1 MLKLNKLTLNN
12 FMCVEHADLNF
23 NDGVNL
29 IVGNNGQGKSTVLQA
44 VALCLLE
51 DKRSDRYQEF
61 IMLGKENC
69 SVSLDA
75 EIKGAPVK
83 INITLNKKSS
93 GMERNAVYNGKTYV
107 NSQVTDLLDSFD
119 IAYYADIIMSMQ
131 NEGDITKLKPTER
144 EAYLQKLFQF
154 DFTEKVGKLKE
165 DLNSIKESIDYQNA
179 QIEFNTKSIEERKT
193 EIKELNPLSFQ
204 EGDIQDLNNTVK
216 ELNDELAN
224 TADLLKKKDEILA
237 KKSET
242 QINIYAAKQKI
253 TDYEHDIELIK
264 SNKGVIDTLNQ
275 KLQDYDT
282 QNVSLEEEKAGYQK
296 DISELKSK
304 LELQEEEKQGISNSI
319 TEQHNLFLQKT
330 TELNEINIQ
339 LANKVAELN
348 HAKKH
353 MDMIKL
359 GTCPE
364 CGHAFD
370 RTDQSKYNQ
379 ALENA
384 ISSKEEVEALKDAK
398 QTEVNNADADVK
410 ALREKLRNKEIDI
423 SNITKD
429 ISTLEYKIKNIDGQ
443 IQVNTT
449 SKTRIEGQIKQYSL
463 NAEDIDSINSK
474 IAEENEKLKNLNTE
488 LDEYSSQLDDMAD
501 ITTAY
506 TEKQSNLM
514 QLQQKISD
522 YNNEIVQNNLIL
534 QNNENIKK
542 SIEDMTKKIEESK
555 ASVEGYRRQKAT
567 YDEAITLLDKTFPAW
582 LILKTCQMLEHEM
595 NSFIQ
600 VIFPEM
606 FVKLF
611 QSKRGVEFFYTTNVN
626 NGMIQTKENLLN
638 AKMASGFEKAIL
650 SIAFKVALC
659 RAYDLR
665 FAFMDEIDQAG
676 TEENSESLFKAIL
689 ANDLF
694 DQLFV
699 ISHKPTVRDVI
710 HSFAPSLKT
719 FYVNKGK
726 FWSDDPN

>member
-1 MLKLNKLTLNN
+1 MLKLIKLILNN
-12 FMCVEHADLNF
+12 FMCVENAELHF

-61 IMLGKENC
+61 IMLGKDTCQVELFAEVQGNPI
-69 SVSLDA
+69 
-75 EIKGAPVK
+75 EIK
-83 INITLNKKSS
+83 ISINKKTTTIS
-93 GMERNAVYNGKTYV
+93 RIAKYNNKVYT
-107 NSQVTDLLDSFD
+107 NSEVTDLLDSFD
-119 IAYYADIIMSMQ
+119 LSYYADIIMSMQ
-131 NEGDITKLKPTER
+131 NEGDITKLKPSER

-154 DFTEKVGKLKE
+154 DFKEKVDKLKS
-165 DLNSIKESIDYQNA
+165 DLSSIKESIDYQNA

-193 EIKELNPLSFQ
+193 EIKELMPLSFQ

-216 ELNDELAN
+216 VMNDELAN
-224 TADLLKKKDEILA
+224 VADLLKKKDEILA
-237 KKSET
+237 KKSEIQT
-242 QINIYAAKQKI
+242 SIYNVNQKI
-253 TDYEHDIELIK
+253 TGLEHDIELIE
-264 SNKGVIDTLNQ
+264 SNRGVIDTLTQ
-275 KLQDYDT
+275 KLQDYDI
-282 QNVSLEEEKAGYQK
+282 QNIGLEEEKVGYQK
-296 DISELKSK
+296 DKSDLMLK
-304 LELQEEEKQGISNSI
+304 LECQNVEKQNVSNEI

-348 HAKKH
+348 HAQKH
-353 MDMIKL
+353 VDMIKL

-364 CGHAFD
+364 CGHSFD
-370 RTDQSKYNQ
+370 RTDQTKYN
-379 ALENA
+379 
-384 ISSKEEVEALKDAK
+384 EALNAAFCAKDEIEQLKSTK
-398 QTEVNNADADVK
+398 QIEVNNADANVK
-410 ALREKLRNKEIDI
+410 ALREKLRNKEIEV
-423 SNITKD
+423 SNTTKD

-443 IQVNTT
+443 IQINTT
-449 SKTRIEGQIKQYSL
+449 SKTRIEEQIKQYSANVNDVEII
-463 NAEDIDSINSK
+463 NAK
-474 IAEENEKLKNLNTE
+474 ILDEKETLSKLKDDLDDYSNQLNE
-488 LDEYSSQLDDMAD
+488 LDG
-501 ITTAY
+501 ITTIY
-506 TEKQSNLM
+506 TEKQSSLM

-555 ASVEGYRRQKAT
+555 VSVEGYRRQKAT
-567 YDEAITLLDKTFPAW
+567 YEDAITLLDKTFPAW
-582 LILKTCQMLEHEM
+582 LILKTCQMLEYEM

-606 FVKLF
+606 AVKLF
-611 QSKRGVEFFYTTNVN
+611 QNKRGVEFFYTTNVN
-626 NGMIQTKENLLN
+626 DGRIQTKENLLN

-659 RAYDLR
+659 RAYNLR

-689 ANDLF
+689 SNDLF

-719 FYVNKGK
+719 FYVKKGV
-726 FWSDDPN
+726 FTVEY

>member
-1 MLKLNKLTLNN
+1 MLKLNKLILNN
-12 FMCVEHADLNF
+12 FMCVEHAELDF

-61 IMLGKENC
+61 IMLGKETCQVELSAEVKGNPI
-69 SVSLDA
+69 
-75 EIKGAPVK
+75 EIK
-83 INITLNKKSS
+83 ISLNKKVTTLS
-93 GMERNAVYNGKTYV
+93 RIATYNNRVYT
-107 NSQVTDLLDSFD
+107 NSEVTDLLDSFD
-119 IAYYADIIMSMQ
+119 LGYYADIIMSMQ

-154 DFTEKVGKLKE
+154 DFTEKVDKLKE

-204 EGDIQDLNNTVK
+204 EGDIQDLNKTVK
-216 ELNDELAN
+216 ELNDELAK

-242 QINIYAAKQKI
+242 QTNIYAAKQKI
-253 TDYEHDIELIK
+253 TGYEHDIELIE

-282 QNVSLEEEKAGYQK
+282 QNAGLEEEKAGYQK
-296 DISELKSK
+296 DIGDLKLK
-304 LELQEEEKQGISNSI
+304 LELQDVEKQGIDNSI
-319 TEQHNLFLQKT
+319 TEQHDLFLQKT

-348 HAKKH
+348 HAQKH
-353 MDMIKL
+353 IDMIKL

-370 RTDQSKYNQ
+370 RTDHTKYNE
-379 ALENA
+379 ALSAATNA
-384 ISSKEEVEALKDAK
+384 KEEVEQLKTAK
-398 QTEVNNADADVK
+398 QTEVNNADANVK

-423 SNITKD
+423 SNTTKD
-429 ISTLEYKIKNIDGQ
+429 ISTLEYKIKNIDSQ

-449 SKTRIEGQIKQYSL
+449 SKARIEEQIKQYSA
-463 NAEDIDSINSK
+463 NVNEVEAIKSK
-474 IAEENEKLKNLNTE
+474 ISEENEVLVKLNNDLE
-488 LDEYSSQLDDMAD
+488 SYSSQLTDLDG

-555 ASVEGYRRQKAT
+555 TSVESYRRQKAT

-606 FVKLF
+606 AVKLF
-611 QSKRGVEFFYTTNVN
+611 QNKRGVEFFYTTNIN
-626 NGMIQTKENLLN
+626 DGRIQTKENLLN

-689 ANDLF
+689 SNDLF

-719 FYVNKGK
+719 FYVQKGK
-726 FWSDDPN
+726 FWSEDPN

>member
-1 MLKLNKLTLNN
+1 M
-12 FMCVEHADLNF
+12 
-23 NDGVNL
+23 
-29 IVGNNGQGKSTVLQA
+29 
-44 VALCLLE
+44 
-51 DKRSDRYQEF
+51 
-61 IMLGKENC
+61 
-69 SVSLDA
+69 
-75 EIKGAPVK
+75 
-83 INITLNKKSS
+83 
-93 GMERNAVYNGKTYV
+93 
-107 NSQVTDLLDSFD
+107 
-119 IAYYADIIMSMQ
+119 
-131 NEGDITKLKPTER
+131 
-144 EAYLQKLFQF
+144 
-154 DFTEKVGKLKE
+154 
-165 DLNSIKESIDYQNA
+165 
-179 QIEFNTKSIEERKT
+179 
-193 EIKELNPLSFQ
+193 SFQ
-204 EGDIQDLNNTVK
+204 EGDIQDLNKTVK
-216 ELNDELAN
+216 ELNDELAK

-242 QINIYAAKQKI
+242 QTNIYAANQKI
-253 TDYEHDIELIK
+253 TGYEHDIELIE

-282 QNVSLEEEKAGYQK
+282 QNAGLEEEKAGYQK
-296 DISELKSK
+296 DIGDLKLK
-304 LELQEEEKQGISNSI
+304 LELQDVEKQGIDNSI
-319 TEQHNLFLQKT
+319 TEQHDLFLQKT

-348 HAKKH
+348 HAQKH
-353 MDMIKL
+353 IDMIKL

-370 RTDQSKYNQ
+370 RTDHTKYNE
-379 ALENA
+379 ALSAATNA
-384 ISSKEEVEALKDAK
+384 KEEVEQLKTTK
-398 QTEVNNADADVK
+398 QIEVNNADANVK

-423 SNITKD
+423 SNTTKD
-429 ISTLEYKIKNIDGQ
+429 ISTLEYKIKNIDSQ

-449 SKTRIEGQIKQYSL
+449 SKARIEEQIKQYSA
-463 NAEDIDSINSK
+463 NVNEIETIKSK
-474 IAEENEKLKNLNTE
+474 IAEENEVLVKLNND
-488 LDEYSSQLDDMAD
+488 LDSYSSQLTELDG

-555 ASVEGYRRQKAT
+555 TSVESYRRQKAT

-606 FVKLF
+606 AVKLF
-611 QSKRGVEFFYTTNVN
+611 QNKRGVEFFYTTNIN
-626 NGMIQTKENLLN
+626 DGRIQTKENLLN

-689 ANDLF
+689 SNDLF

-719 FYVNKGK
+719 FYVQKGK

>member
-61 IMLGKENC
+61 IMLGKESS

-242 QINIYAAKQKI
+242 QTNIYAAKQKI

-282 QNVSLEEEKAGYQK
+282 QNVSLEEEKASYQK

-304 LELQEEEKQGISNSI
+304 FELQEEEKRGISNSI

-384 ISSKEEVEALKDAK
+384 ISSKGEVEALKDAK

-449 SKTRIEGQIKQYSL
+449 SKARIEEQIKQYSL

-488 LDEYSSQLDDMAD
+488 LGEYSSQLNDMAD

>member
-1 MLKLNKLTLNN
+1 MLKLIKLILNN
-12 FMCVEHADLNF
+12 FMCVENAELHF

-61 IMLGKENC
+61 IMLGKDTCQVELFAEVQGNPI
-69 SVSLDA
+69 
-75 EIKGAPVK
+75 EIK
-83 INITLNKKSS
+83 ISINKKTTTIS
-93 GMERNAVYNGKTYV
+93 RIAKYNNKVYT
-107 NSQVTDLLDSFD
+107 NSEVTDLLDSFD
-119 IAYYADIIMSMQ
+119 LGYYADIIMSMQ
-131 NEGDITKLKPTER
+131 NEGDITKLKPSER

-154 DFTEKVGKLKE
+154 DFKEKVDKLKS
-165 DLNSIKESIDYQNA
+165 DLSSIKESIDYQNA

-193 EIKELNPLSFQ
+193 EIKELMPLSFQ

-216 ELNDELAN
+216 VMNDELAKV
-224 TADLLKKKDEILA
+224 ADLLKKKDEILA
-237 KKSET
+237 KKSEIQT
-242 QINIYAAKQKI
+242 NIYNVNQKI
-253 TDYEHDIELIK
+253 TGLEHDIELIE
-264 SNKGVIDTLNQ
+264 SNRGVIDTLNQ

-282 QNVSLEEEKAGYQK
+282 QNISLEEEKVGYQK
-296 DISELKSK
+296 DISDLMLN
-304 LELQEEEKQGISNSI
+304 LECQNVEKQNVSNEI

-348 HAKKH
+348 HAQKH
-353 MDMIKL
+353 VDMIKL

-364 CGHAFD
+364 CGHSFD
-370 RTDQSKYNQ
+370 RTDQTKYNE
-379 ALENA
+379 ALNA
-384 ISSKEEVEALKDAK
+384 AFCAKDEIEQLKSSK
-398 QTEVNNADADVK
+398 QIEVNNADANVK
-410 ALREKLRNKEIDI
+410 ALREKLRNKEIEV
-423 SNITKD
+423 SNTTKD

-449 SKTRIEGQIKQYSL
+449 SKTRIEEQINQYSSNVNDVEKINAKILDEKETLSKL
-463 NAEDIDSINSK
+463 NNDLGVYSNQLI
-474 IAEENEKLKNLNTE
+474 E
-488 LDEYSSQLDDMAD
+488 LDD
-501 ITTAY
+501 ITTVY
-506 TEKQSNLM
+506 TEKQSSLM

-555 ASVEGYRRQKAT
+555 VSVEGYRRQKAT
-567 YDEAITLLDKTFPAW
+567 YEDAITLLDKTFPAW

-606 FVKLF
+606 AVKLF
-611 QSKRGVEFFYTTNVN
+611 QNKRGVEFFYTTNVN
-626 NGMIQTKENLLN
+626 DGRIQTKENLLN

-659 RAYDLR
+659 RAYNLR

-689 ANDLF
+689 SNDLF

-719 FYVNKGK
+719 FYVKKGA
-726 FWSDDPN
+726 FTVEY

>member
-1 MLKLNKLTLNN
+1 MLKLIKLILNN
-12 FMCVEHADLNF
+12 FMCVENAELHF

-61 IMLGKENC
+61 IMLGKDTCQVELFAEVQGNPI
-69 SVSLDA
+69 
-75 EIKGAPVK
+75 EIK
-83 INITLNKKSS
+83 ISINKKTTTIS
-93 GMERNAVYNGKTYV
+93 RIAKYNNKVYT
-107 NSQVTDLLDSFD
+107 NSEVTDLLDSFD
-119 IAYYADIIMSMQ
+119 LSYYADIIMSMQ
-131 NEGDITKLKPTER
+131 NEGDITKLKPSER

-154 DFTEKVGKLKE
+154 DFKEKVDKLKS
-165 DLNSIKESIDYQNA
+165 DLSSIKESIDYQNA

-193 EIKELNPLSFQ
+193 EIKELMPLSFQ

-216 ELNDELAN
+216 VMNDELAN
-224 TADLLKKKDEILA
+224 VADLLKKKDEILA
-237 KKSET
+237 KKSEIQT
-242 QINIYAAKQKI
+242 SIYNVNQKI
-253 TDYEHDIELIK
+253 TGLEHDIELIE
-264 SNKGVIDTLNQ
+264 SNRGVIDTLTQ
-275 KLQDYDT
+275 KLQDYDI
-282 QNVSLEEEKAGYQK
+282 QNISLEEEKVGYQK
-296 DISELKSK
+296 DKSDLMLK
-304 LELQEEEKQGISNSI
+304 LECQNVEKQNVSNEI

-339 LANKVAELN
+339 MANKVAELN
-348 HAKKH
+348 HAQKH
-353 MDMIKL
+353 VDMIKL

-364 CGHAFD
+364 CGHSFD
-370 RTDQSKYNQ
+370 RTDQTKYN
-379 ALENA
+379 
-384 ISSKEEVEALKDAK
+384 EALNAAFCAKDEIEQLKSTK
-398 QTEVNNADADVK
+398 QIEVNNADANVK
-410 ALREKLRNKEIDI
+410 ALREKLRNKEIEV
-423 SNITKD
+423 SNTTKD

-449 SKTRIEGQIKQYSL
+449 SKTRIEEQIKQYSANVNDVEII
-463 NAEDIDSINSK
+463 NAK
-474 IAEENEKLKNLNTE
+474 ILDEKETLSKLKDDLDAYSNQLNE
-488 LDEYSSQLDDMAD
+488 LDG
-501 ITTAY
+501 ITTIY
-506 TEKQSNLM
+506 TEKQSSLM

-555 ASVEGYRRQKAT
+555 VSVEGYRRQKAT
-567 YDEAITLLDKTFPAW
+567 YEDAITLLDKTFPAW

-606 FVKLF
+606 AVKLF
-611 QSKRGVEFFYTTNVN
+611 QNKRGVEFFYTTNVN
-626 NGMIQTKENLLN
+626 DGRIQTKENLLN

-659 RAYDLR
+659 RAYNLR

-689 ANDLF
+689 SNDLF

-719 FYVNKGK
+719 FYVKKGA
-726 FWSDDPN
+726 FTVEY

>member
-1 MLKLNKLTLNN
+1 
-12 FMCVEHADLNF
+12 MCVEHAELDF
-23 NDGVNL
+23 NNGVNL

-51 DKRSDRYQEF
+51 DKRSDKYQEF

-83 INITLNKKSS
+83 INIVLNKKSS
-93 GMERNAVYNGKTYV
+93 GMDRNAVYNGKTYV

-154 DFTEKVGKLKE
+154 DFTEKVDKLKE
-165 DLNSIKESIDYQNA
+165 DLNGIKESIDYQNA
-179 QIEFNTKSIEERKT
+179 QIEFNTKSIEERRT
-193 EIKELNPLSFQ
+193 EVKELLPLSFQ

-216 ELNDELAN
+216 SLNDELSQ
-224 TADLLKKKDEILA
+224 TAELIKKKDTILA
-237 KKSET
+237 EKSSLQT
-242 QINIYAAKQKI
+242 KIYTSKQNISK
-253 TDYEHDIELIK
+253 YEHDIELIE
-264 SNKGVIDTLNQ
+264 SNRGMVDTLNQ
-275 KLQDYDT
+275 KIQEYD
-282 QNVSLEEEKAGYQK
+282 SLNINLEQEKEKYNSE
-296 DISELKSK
+296 ISDLKVK
-304 LELQEEEKQGISNSI
+304 LETEDKERDEINNQI
-319 TEQHNLFLQKT
+319 TEEHNLFLSKT
-330 TELNEINIQ
+330 TELNELNIQ
-339 LANKVAELN
+339 LANKNAELN
-348 HAKKH
+348 HAQKH
-353 MDMIKL
+353 IDMIKL

-370 RTDQSKYNQ
+370 RTDHTKYNE
-379 ALENA
+379 ALTTATKN
-384 ISSKEEVEALKDAK
+384 KEEVEQLKIQK
-398 QTEVNNADADVK
+398 QNEVSTADANVK
-410 ALREKLRNKEIDI
+410 ALREKLRNKEIEV
-423 SNITKD
+423 SNTSKD
-429 ISTLEYKIKNIDGQ
+429 ISTLEYKIKNVDSQ
-443 IQVNTT
+443 IQVNKG
-449 SKTRIEGQIKQYSL
+449 SQERIKGQIDQYSANVNEIDNIKKKIEDENAVLTGL
-463 NAEDIDSINSK
+463 NLDS
-474 IAEENEKLKNLNTE
+474 EKCDKE
-488 LDEYSSQLDDMAD
+488 LGELEG
-501 ITTAY
+501 ITNVY
-506 TEKQSNLM
+506 TEKQNQLM
-514 QLQQKISD
+514 QLQQKISE

-555 ASVEGYRRQKAT
+555 ASVENYRRQKAT

-595 NSFIQ
+595 NNFIQ

-606 FVKLF
+606 SVKLF
-611 QSKRGVEFFYTTNVN
+611 QNKRGVEFFYTTNIN
-626 NGMIQTKENLLN
+626 NGMVQTKENLLN

-659 RAYDLR
+659 RAYNLR

-689 ANDLF
+689 SNDLF

>member
-1 MLKLNKLTLNN
+1 MLKLIKLILNN
-12 FMCVEHADLNF
+12 FMCVENAELHF

-61 IMLGKENC
+61 IMLGKDTCQVELFAEVQGNPI
-69 SVSLDA
+69 
-75 EIKGAPVK
+75 EIK
-83 INITLNKKSS
+83 ISINKKTTTIS
-93 GMERNAVYNGKTYV
+93 RIAKYNNKVYT
-107 NSQVTDLLDSFD
+107 NSEVTDLLDSFD
-119 IAYYADIIMSMQ
+119 LSYYADIIMSMQ
-131 NEGDITKLKPTER
+131 NEGDITKLKPSER

-154 DFTEKVGKLKE
+154 DFKEKVDKLKS
-165 DLNSIKESIDYQNA
+165 DLSSIKESIDYQNA

-193 EIKELNPLSFQ
+193 EIKELMPLSFQ

-216 ELNDELAN
+216 VMNDELAN
-224 TADLLKKKDEILA
+224 VADLLKKKDEILA
-237 KKSET
+237 KKSEIQT
-242 QINIYAAKQKI
+242 SIYNVNQKI
-253 TDYEHDIELIK
+253 TGLEHDIELIE
-264 SNKGVIDTLNQ
+264 SNRGVIDTLTQ
-275 KLQDYDT
+275 KLQDYDI
-282 QNVSLEEEKAGYQK
+282 QNISLEEEKVGYQK
-296 DISELKSK
+296 DKSDLMLK
-304 LELQEEEKQGISNSI
+304 LECQNVEKQNVSNEI

-348 HAKKH
+348 HAQKH
-353 MDMIKL
+353 VDMIKL

-364 CGHAFD
+364 CGHSFD
-370 RTDQSKYNQ
+370 RTDQTKYN
-379 ALENA
+379 
-384 ISSKEEVEALKDAK
+384 EALNAAFCAKDEIEQLKSTK
-398 QTEVNNADADVK
+398 QIEVNNADANVK
-410 ALREKLRNKEIDI
+410 ALREKLRNKEIEV
-423 SNITKD
+423 SNTTKD

-449 SKTRIEGQIKQYSL
+449 SKTRIEEQIKQYSANVNDVEII
-463 NAEDIDSINSK
+463 NAK
-474 IAEENEKLKNLNTE
+474 ILDEKETLSKLKDDLDDYSNQLNE
-488 LDEYSSQLDDMAD
+488 LDG
-501 ITTAY
+501 ITTIY
-506 TEKQSNLM
+506 TEKQSSLM

-555 ASVEGYRRQKAT
+555 VSVEGYRRQKAT
-567 YDEAITLLDKTFPAW
+567 YEDAITLLDKTFPAW

-606 FVKLF
+606 AVKLF
-611 QSKRGVEFFYTTNVN
+611 QNKRGVEFFYTTNVN
-626 NGMIQTKENLLN
+626 DGRIQTKENLLN

-659 RAYDLR
+659 RAYNLR

-689 ANDLF
+689 SNDLF

-719 FYVNKGK
+719 FYVKKGA
-726 FWSDDPN
+726 FTVEY

>member
-29 IVGNNGQGKSTVLQA
+29 IVGSNGQGKSTVLQA
-44 VALCLLE
+44 VALCLRG

-61 IMLGKENC
+61 IMLGKESS

-83 INITLNKKSS
+83 INIALNKKSS

-242 QINIYAAKQKI
+242 QTNIYAAKQKI

-282 QNVSLEEEKAGYQK
+282 QNVSLEEEKASYQK

-304 LELQEEEKQGISNSI
+304 FELQEEEKRGISNSI

-384 ISSKEEVEALKDAK
+384 ISSKGEVEALKDAK

-449 SKTRIEGQIKQYSL
+449 SKARIEEQIKQYSL

-474 IAEENEKLKNLNTE
+474 IAEENEKLKSLNTE
-488 LDEYSSQLDDMAD
+488 LGEYSSQLNDMAD